1 MGAKFRQ
8 CKAEIEAYKEL
19 RQKVKRGVFT
29 VADIKVVEV
38 PVPEPKQET
47 QEIAQT
53 KETVAVKEKEEE
65 EEEVTPV
72 ADTQNQPIPDD
83 ELSKAPSSA
92 RESPVVSLLE
102 YKSPLEHMEFLE

>member
-19 RQKVKRGVFT
+19 RQKVKRGAFT

-38 PVPEPKQET
+38 PVPEPNEET

-53 KETVAVKEKEEE
+53 KETVAVK
-65 EEEVTPV
+65 EVTPV

-83 ELSKAPSSA
+83 ELSKAPSTA

>member
-8 CKAEIEAYKEL
+8 CKGEIEAYKEL

-38 PVPEPKQET
+38 PVPEPKEET
-47 QEIAQT
+47 QKIAQT
-53 KETVAVKEKEEE
+53 KETVAVKEK

-83 ELSKAPSSA
+83 ELSKAPSTA